1 VNDRIK
7 ELDAI
12 FALYWAAG
20 RGDWE
25 ELAKH
30 IEQGGAITAEMRAF
44 LAAVLRGEKSRP
56 KNKPAAAAT
65 LRRHHEITEF
75 ILWARKRGAKNA
87 TQMAAD
93 KFNMEPRAVERIF
106 KACKG
111 PVASV
116 MADFDKEWEAAGG
129 ADLRDYALKRRWAH
143 FERPDIK

>member
-30 IEQGGAITAEMRAF
+30 IEQGGAITAEMRPF
-44 LAAVLRGEKSRP
+44 LAAVLRGKSR
-56 KNKPAAAAT
+56 KKPALAAT
-65 LRRHHEITEF
+65 LRRHYEITEY
-75 ILWARKRGAKNA
+75 ILLARKRGAKNA

-116 MADFDKEWEAAGG
+116 MADFDRKWEAAGG
-129 ADLRDYALKRRWAH
+129 VDLRDYALKRRWAH